1 MALYGAAI
9 GIGAAAGQF
18 LGGFLVQTNL
28 FNLDWRLIF
37 LVNVPIGVGTLIAA
51 LRIVQESKSEKP
63 VRLDIGGAAII
74 PLILFLL
81 LYPLIECRDA
91 GWPLWMYIS
100 IIISIILIVPFT
112 FFERRLLSSS
122 KSKDNNSRDD
132 RRSQSRSKPKLP
144 LIPISLFK
152 HRSFMIG
159 TLIIIVF
166 YIGNPVFVFVLT
178 FYLQNG
184 LGYSP
189 LASGLTFLPMGT
201 GILISSLLTPKM
213 VTKLETG
220 ILKIGTIVMITGYV
234 LLVITEHQESSSIGL
249 QWSQLLTYMFI
260 IGIGLGFVVVPLIN
274 IIVSHAKIENVGAA
288 SGALNTMIVV
298 GNAMGIAFIG
308 SISFGIIGNFARR
321 T

>member
-1 MALYGAAI
+1 
-9 GIGAAAGQF
+9 
-18 LGGFLVQTNL
+18 
-28 FNLDWRLIF
+28 
-37 LVNVPIGVGTLIAA
+37 
-51 LRIVQESKSEKP
+51 
-63 VRLDIGGAAII
+63 
-74 PLILFLL
+74 
-81 LYPLIECRDA
+81 
-91 GWPLWMYIS
+91 
-100 IIISIILIVPFT
+100 
-112 FFERRLLSSS
+112 
-122 KSKDNNSRDD
+122 
-132 RRSQSRSKPKLP
+132 
-144 LIPISLFK
+144 
-152 HRSFMIG
+152 MIG

-201 GILISSLLTPKM
+201 GILISSLLTSKM

-308 SISFGIIGNFARR
+308 SISFGIIGNFTRR